1 MAMFDTGAGDSWSV
15 QFSVVDMWALE
26 GHGLKGDSEPL
37 VFEM

>member
-1 MAMFDTGAGDSWSV
+1 MATFDTRAGDSWSV